1 MLSGLIS
8 WAEGALATGGLP
20 ALFLVL
26 VAENLFPPIPS
37 EAVLPLAGFL
47 VASGEFTFLGAWL
60 ASTAGA
66 VAGAWIL
73 YALGRYGGRPLIYRF
88 SWLLRIN
95 PEQLDRADAWF
106 DARGGLVVVVGR
118 LVPLFRSVVSVP
130 AGMSEMPFWRFT
142 LLTLLGTG
150 VWNAALIGGGLALDE
165 RYERLADTL
174 DALTWP
180 LLGLGVLLFA
190 GYVALT
196 WRRRRRSGP
205 ASPSVDAA

>member
-1 MLSGLIS
+1 MLSGLIT

-47 VASGEFTFLGAWL
+47 VARGDFTFAGAWL

-66 VAGAWIL
+66 VVGAWIL

-88 SWLLRIN
+88 HWLLRIT
-95 PEQLDRADAWF
+95 PQQLDRADAWF
-106 DARGGLVVVVGR
+106 DARGGAVVVAGR
-118 LVPLFRSVVSVP
+118 LIPLFRSIVSVP

-150 VWNAALIGGGLALDE
+150 AWNAALIGGGVLLGA
-165 RYERLADTL
+165 RYEGLADTL

-180 LLGLGVLLFA
+180 LLALGVLLFA

-196 WRRRRRSGP
+196 WRRRRSS
-205 ASPSVDAA
+205 ASASAADVA